1 MALHWIKS
9 TASSSAVNS
18 ARFLKQRFKQPI
30 TQEKLAINVQNDFP
44 PVFVFLQKASIIK
57 KSNLS
62 QSEIDR
68 SSGNF

>member
-1 MALHWIKS
+1 MES
-9 TASSSAVNS
+9 TASSSAVISESKASNNAS
-18 ARFLKQRFKQPI
+18 SNQSRK
-30 TQEKLAINVQNDFP
+30 KLAINDFQNDFP